1 MGEHFLQRAEDH
13 AQPRPGHSPLRI
25 PLFDDLQILPIQSS
39 LPTGRWLSPSTIVG
53 NNPIPFNHSFIYTAS
68 SIRNR
73 WGWGGR
79 VPASLKCAKD
89 FNMRFGLCFGKAA
102 GDTQTC
108 ITVNHR
114 RAPDFAVVRPV

>member
-25 PLFDDLQILPIQSS
+25 PLFDDY
-39 LPTGRWLSPSTIVG
+39 
-53 NNPIPFNHSFIYTAS
+53 SFIYTAS